1 MEEFEDFYEQSDK
14 QSFNPKMMEHLEQM
28 KDRLARANYEAI
40 KRYGIDT
47 NSTQNVEVIH
57 EIIKETLLYFQE
69 LEEYEKCADLK
80 KVLDLF

>member
-1 MEEFEDFYEQSDK
+1 MEEFEDFYEQEET
-14 QSFNPKMMEHLEQM
+14 PKFDPKKEAHLEKM

-40 KRYGIDT
+40 KKYGVDA
-47 NSTQNVEVIH
+47 NSTQNPEVIQ
-57 EIIKETLLYFQE
+57 EIIKETLLYFEE

>member
-1 MEEFEDFYEQSDK
+1 MEEFEDFYEQSDR

>member
-1 MEEFEDFYEQSDK
+1 MEEFEDFYEQEDRPA
-14 QSFNPKMMEHLEQM
+14 FNPKMMEHLELM

-40 KRYGIDT
+40 KRYGVNT
-47 NSTQNVEVIH
+47 NTTQNVEVIQ

-80 KVLDLF
+80 KVLELF